1 MTTTP
6 PGEGERRAQRGY
18 VRQYQAAAAIIWDA
32 LDRDELVWVGLA
44 DRRAGIADDVV
55 LGFRGRVVGHQ
66 FKTSKYAGTFTLRTL
81 FLGAGGLFEALIQS
95 WRQLTEDFPEETVE
109 VRLVTSDY
117 PSKNDALVGGKE
129 GHTAAFLRDLE
140 QQQEGDLAGLRSSKW
155 KPWFDELEAKSGLT
169 TEAFDAFLTG
179 LRLFWGPRAD
189 FLHAYRLTPAAA
201 AEARKIAD
209 LLPRLIADGRDCDRW
224 SRQSLLDELG
234 WRDTFAIRRPH
245 QFPIGLHVQR
255 NVSTEQDLAKALRS
269 ASTGY
274 IALIGPPGSGKS
286 TTLQSAIA
294 SCPNTAVVRYL
305 AFMPGEGQG
314 VGRAEAEDFLDDVN
328 GQLKQSGL
336 SGLRFQAATA
346 PQRREEFET
355 LLKAAGHRFQVE
367 RLRTLIVVDG
377 LDHIPREETPQRS
390 LLAELPLPAAVPEG
404 VTFVLGTQRLDL
416 AGLKPA
422 VRSQAGKPDRRVD
435 ISPLSRDAIDR
446 MAEALGL
453 DRRIDRGRVAEI
465 GGGHP
470 LATRYLIGALRSAPE
485 ARQAALLD
493 GEFSFGGDIETV
505 YEGAWRD
512 VGEEVKLVV
521 EFLARADGQIPPE
534 LLAKVTSEE
543 AVERALARVGHLL
556 EITPKGW
563 AIFHNSFR
571 LFILAKPK
579 LKFGKVDP
587 DYDRHL
593 YDRLADLSLEAKPP
607 SPQRW
612 LELRYRSRAG
622 QHDKVLRLATAD
634 RFRQQLADG
643 RSDAEILIDLRLAFK
658 AVAIAK
664 SAPELF
670 RLLLARDE
678 IERRS
683 QALGYATTLV
693 TAFLA
698 VGDFDRAMAYA
709 INHEKGGF
717 EVVDA
722 LLAAG
727 DIDGARSLFDR
738 IEPQATPTGIY
749 AHDPS
754 GHQNQ
759 IQEWTSRVFHF
770 RDTDQILE
778 AVDRFTGTFKV
789 QNWRDEK
796 PSDYTDSLRFSV
808 ARAAIAGAS
817 NEADSGAIAA
827 SLQVDEGYLPYL
839 LLEAAERAMGCGDPL
854 RAHALYNELVLHPA
868 FLGITNRRRR
878 DVALAFAALED
889 KEAARSIFASL
900 SVPGVANM
908 KETTGDEASI
918 QISDAIADHAEL
930 AAFLGEEP
938 GFPKAE
944 GAVLTPL
951 QNHLAV
957 AGSLLGRARTGEGI
971 TAGEVVRATKSA
983 LSYLSHAKA
992 PGISEFYSVY
1002 QLAAAA
1008 PSLAK
1013 RLILASWRVGES
1025 EFKAVL
1031 GEFDNVF
1038 AQQGELATRLN
1049 IRKEVA
1055 LGAFLCDGDQ
1065 PAAVARLEPMVGP
1078 LQEQTPE
1085 QQVELLATLA
1095 IAFAR
1100 VGASDRARQLV
1111 AQVHDNTFGY
1121 AIAAKKD
1128 PQYALW
1134 RDLMVEANA
1143 MDPDR
1148 RRSRVVFL
1156 LRVVIGMM
1164 STEGRDSG
1172 YRIAAELLIEASTCD
1187 AGLGLAIGKALAE
1200 AGALSWS
1207 ALVNALL
1214 LGTVRRKPSL
1224 AACCAIVWSRL
1235 ALPFYA
1241 EPHYRPEALGDFITE
1256 AIAAVATADLP
1267 IVLSVLQTRIETD
1280 SRPHVRADLI
1290 GRLKA
1295 AAELREVSTPS
1306 LIDADARWRKEAPP
1320 DRDRFTPQTYDA
1332 IASLAE
1338 LQIAF
1343 EKTAATAEDGKPSY
1357 DGTSAF
1363 RRLLKNEVDLELAKA
1378 MFAQWPLLQED
1389 SHARFA
1395 LVHAAIAGGD
1405 DDYARRLTVGYLD
1418 RRDDLWGNWSRWYG
1432 GGRLR
1437 YFKARVALDG
1447 APARSEAF
1455 ADLCDALGAG
1465 KESSANL
1472 LVDFDD
1478 IFPLIVDCPDWAGM
1492 WDALAAQLAMTRE
1505 YQLGVTPADPDPL
1518 DDTRFITDILRWALE
1533 LSQVELARGVRMAV
1547 RALPAIDEGEEI
1559 FSDICA
1565 ALLRGG
1571 VDEPLLATQILA
1583 AGNYK
1588 FCQAELAS
1596 AVRAVAEC
1604 TDLAA
1609 AEFARRVLDGWG
1621 EPTDFPVKPLPAFY
1635 SLALDIDDEEAELRV
1650 SALQRAGGLD
1660 LEDPLGWTRPFA
1672 GIIKHLAR
1680 GHVTAAHIRR
1690 RCTQF
1695 IDSWG
1700 GAVAVRTREADLRN
1714 SLARLDMRLT
1724 FTRPSGIAAM
1734 RAIRNVI
1741 GEMRLA
1747 GVIEEPD
1754 LQFLIGTLTQ
1764 PTLGEPDL
1772 APQPRPTE
1780 LHRPSL
1786 GSIDYRTGEADWLDA
1801 ARDDLAPFEVQGLL
1815 VLAEIYRF
1823 SRIDSRRSLNVERV
1837 RAPFYLEGDDAKDGL
1852 DGMPDALWLDGVRI
1866 GGKRPSPTIV
1876 RVLKYSDLAGAPE
1889 RHLVLCPL
1897 WLRQLSWRRHP
1908 QDPLAYLDATG
1919 RRVAQMIWWRDGL
1932 AQDVIDQC
1940 FSSSGVLLTLTD
1952 DGWHQIEAVAGP
1964 LKIVARATRSFRD
1977 DDGQPYSHRT
1987 EEIAFT

>member
-18 VRQYQAAAAIIWDA
+18 VRQYQAAAAAIWDA

-55 LGFRGRVVGHQ
+55 LGFRDRVVGHQ

-81 FLGAGGLFEALIQS
+81 FLGSDGLFEPLVQS
-95 WRQLTEDFPEETVE
+95 WLQLAEDFPDETVE
-109 VRLVTSDY
+109 LRLVTSDY
-117 PSKNDALVGGKE
+117 PSKNDALIEGGE

-140 QQQEGDLAGLRSSKW
+140 EQQQGDLATLRASKW
-155 KPWFDELEAKSGLT
+155 KPWVDELEAKSGLS

-189 FLHAYRLTPAAA
+189 FLHAYRLSPAAA
-201 AEARKIAD
+201 EEAQKIAG
-209 LLPRLIADGRDCDRW
+209 LLPSLVADARDRDRW

-255 NVSTEQDLAKALRS
+255 NVSTEQDLANALRS
-269 ASTGY
+269 ASSGY
-274 IALIGPPGSGKS
+274 VALIGPPGSGKS

-294 SCPNTAVVRYL
+294 SSPNIAVVRYL

-314 VGRAEAEDFLDDVN
+314 VGRAEAEDFLDDIN
-328 GQLKQSGL
+328 GQLKRSGL
-336 SGLRFQAATA
+336 SGLRFQAATV

-355 LLKAAGHRFQVE
+355 LLKAAGRRFQVE

-377 LDHIPREETPQRS
+377 LDHVPREETPQRS
-390 LLAELPLPAAVPEG
+390 LLAELPLPAAVPDG

-422 VRSQAGKPDRRVD
+422 VRSQAGQAERRID

-470 LATRYLIGALRSAPE
+470 LATRYLIEALRSAPD
-485 ARQAALLD
+485 ARQAALLN
-493 GEFSFGGDIETV
+493 GEFSFGGDIEAV

-512 VGEEVKLVV
+512 VGEEVKQVID
-521 EFLARADGQIPPE
+521 FLARADGQIPPE
-534 LLAKVTSEE
+534 LLAKATSDDV
-543 AVERALARVGHLL
+543 VERALIIVGHLL
-556 EITPKGW
+556 EIGPKGW

-587 DYDRHL
+587 DFDSRL
-593 YDRLADLSLEAKPP
+593 YDRLADLSLEADPP
-607 SPQRW
+607 SPQCW

-622 QHDKVLRLATAD
+622 QHDKVLLLATPE
-634 RFRQQLADG
+634 RFRLQLAEG

-683 QALGYATTLV
+683 QALGYASTLV

-709 INHEKGGF
+709 IDHKTGGF

-727 DIDGARSLFDR
+727 DIEGARAFFDR
-738 IEPQATPTGIY
+738 IEPAATPTGAY
-749 AHDPS
+749 ANDPS

-759 IQEWTSRVFHF
+759 IQEWASRVFHF

-789 QNWRDEK
+789 QNWRDDK
-796 PSDYTDSLRFSV
+796 PSDYADSLRFSV
-808 ARAAIAGAS
+808 ARAAIAEAS

-839 LLEAAERAMGCGDPL
+839 LLEAAERAMGRGDRL
-854 RAHALYNELVLHPA
+854 RAHALYHELVLHPA
-868 FLGITNRRRR
+868 FLGIINSRRR
-878 DVALAFAALED
+878 DVALAFSALED
-889 KEAARSIFASL
+889 QEAARSIFASL
-900 SVPGVANM
+900 NAPGVANM
-908 KETTGDEASI
+908 RETTGDEAAI
-918 QISDAIADHAEL
+918 QISDAIGDHAEL
-930 AAFLGEEP
+930 AAFIGVDP
-938 GFPKAE
+938 SFPKAE
-944 GAVLTPL
+944 GVVLTPL

-957 AGSLLGRARTGEGI
+957 AGSLLGRARAGKGVSV
-971 TAGEVVRATKSA
+971 GEVVRATKSA
-983 LSYLSHAKA
+983 LAYLSHAKS
-992 PGISEFYSVY
+992 PGNSEFYAVY

-1013 RLILASWRVGES
+1013 RLILASWRVGEA

-1031 GEFDNVF
+1031 DEFDQVF
-1038 AQQGELATRLN
+1038 AQQGALATRLN
-1049 IRKEVA
+1049 IRNEVA
-1055 LGAFLCDGDQ
+1055 LQAFFCDGDQ
-1065 PAAVARLEPMVGP
+1065 SAAVARLEPMVGR
-1078 LQEQTPE
+1078 LQERTPE

-1100 VGASDRARQLV
+1100 VGAPDRARQLV
-1111 AQVHDNTFGY
+1111 AQVHDNTLGY

-1128 PQYALW
+1128 PQYVLW

-1148 RRSRVVFL
+1148 RRSRVVCL
-1156 LRVVIGMM
+1156 LRVVVGMM

-1187 AGLGLAIGKALAE
+1187 AGLGLATGRALAE

-1214 LGTVRRKPSL
+1214 LGTLRRKPSL

-1256 AIAAVATADLP
+1256 AIAAVADADLP
-1267 IVLSVLQTRIETD
+1267 ILLSVLQSGIETD
-1280 SRPHVRADLI
+1280 SRPHVRAELI

-1295 AAELREVSTPS
+1295 AADLREAATPS
-1306 LIDADARWRKEAPP
+1306 LIDANARWRKEAPP
-1320 DRDRFTPQTYDA
+1320 DRDRSTPQTYDA

-1338 LQIAF
+1338 LQVAF
-1343 EKTAATAEDGKPSY
+1343 EKTAATAEDGKPNY

-1363 RRLLKNEVDLELAKA
+1363 RRLLKDEVELELAKA

-1395 LVHAAIAGGD
+1395 LVHAAIGTGD
-1405 DDYARRLTVGYLD
+1405 DDYARALTAGHLD
-1418 RRDDLWGNWSRWYG
+1418 RGDDPWESWSRWYG

-1447 APARSEAF
+1447 APARREAF
-1455 ADLCDALGAG
+1455 ADLCDALSVG

-1478 IFPLIVDCPDWAGM
+1478 IFPLIVDRPDWAGM
-1492 WDALAAQLAMTRE
+1492 WEALSAQLAMTRE
-1505 YQLGVTPADPDPL
+1505 YQLGEALADPISL
-1518 DDTRFITDILRWALE
+1518 DDTQFITEILRWALE

-1547 RALPAIDEGEEI
+1547 RALPTIDDGERM

-1565 ALLRGG
+1565 ALLHG
-1571 VDEPLLATQILA
+1571 DLDQPLLATQILA
-1583 AGNYK
+1583 GGNYK
-1588 FCQAELAS
+1588 FCQAKLAP
-1596 AVRAVAEC
+1596 AVRVVAES

-1609 AEFARRVLDGWG
+1609 AEFARRVLDGWD
-1621 EPTDFPVKPLPAFY
+1621 EPTGFPLKPLPAFY
-1635 SLALDIDDEEAELRV
+1635 SLALDIDDEAAKRRI
-1650 SALQRAGGLD
+1650 SALQRAGGVD
-1660 LEDPLGWTRPFA
+1660 IEDSLGWTRPFA
-1672 GIIKHLAR
+1672 GMIRHLAR
-1680 GHVTAAHIRR
+1680 GDVKAEHILR

-1700 GAVAVRTREADLRN
+1700 GAAAVRTREADLRS
-1714 SLARLDMRLT
+1714 SLTRLNMRLL
-1724 FTRPSGIAAM
+1724 FVRPAGIAAM

-1747 GVIEEPD
+1747 GMIDEPD
-1754 LQFLIGTLTQ
+1754 LQFLIRELTQ

-1772 APQPRPTE
+1772 VPQPRPIE
-1780 LHRPSL
+1780 LDRPSL
-1786 GSIDYRTGEADWLDA
+1786 SSIDFRTGEADWLDA
-1801 ARDDLAPFEVQGLL
+1801 VRDDPTPFEVLGLF
-1815 VLAEIYRF
+1815 VMAEIYR
-1823 SRIDSRRSLNVERV
+1823 SARVDNRRNLNVERV
-1837 RAPFYLEGDDAKDGL
+1837 RAPFALEGDDAKEGL
-1852 DGMPDALWLDGVRI
+1852 DGMPDALWLDGVQI
-1866 GGKRPSPTIV
+1866 GSKRPSPTIV
-1876 RVLKYSDLAGAPE
+1876 RVLKYSELAGVPE
-1889 RHLVLCPL
+1889 RHLVLCPI
-1897 WLRQLSWRRHP
+1897 WLRRLSWHRHP
-1908 QDPLAYLDATG
+1908 GDPLVYLDATG
-1919 RRVAQMIWWRDGL
+1919 QRVAQMIWWRDGL
-1932 AQDVIDQC
+1932 AQDTIEQC

-1952 DGWHQIEAVAGP
+1952 NGRHQIEAVAGP
-1964 LKIVARATRSFRD
+1964 LTIVARATRSYC
-1977 DDGQPYSHRT
+1977 DDGGQPSSHRT
-1987 EEIAFT
+1987 EEIAYT